1 MRKIVAGFA
10 ISLDGYME
18 GPNGEYDWM
27 TATLDP
33 GHDFSE
39 SMKRFDTFLY
49 GRRTYEK
56 ILPAGMGGLKD
67 FSNYVFSKTLQN
79 PVPPFMLA
87 SGAIDDFISDLRQK
101 QGKDIALYGGADL
114 LASFLEL
121 DLIDEM
127 TMTII
132 PVVLGSGKPA
142 VGFLDTFK
150 WLKIVEVKQF
160 KRGNVQ
166 LTYEVVK

>member
-27 TATLDP
+27 TATVDP
-33 GHDFSE
+33 GHDFAAP
-39 SMKRFDTFLY
+39 MKRFDTLLY

-56 ILPAGMGGLKD
+56 VLPVGVTGFAG
-67 FSNYVFSKTLQN
+67 FSNYVFSTTLKHT
-79 PVPPFMLA
+79 VPPFMLA
-87 SGAIDDFISDLRQK
+87 SGPIDQFIHELGQK
-101 QGKDIALYGGADL
+101 PGKDIALYGGADL

-121 DLIDEM
+121 NLIDEL
-127 TMTII
+127 TMTIV

-142 VGFLDTFK
+142 VGFLETFK
-150 WLKIVEVKQF
+150 WLKLAEVKQF

-166 LTYEVVK
+166 LTYKVDK

>member
-33 GHDFSE
+33 GHDFSA

-56 ILPAGMGGLKD
+56 VLPFGPSFAG
-67 FSNYVFSKTLQN
+67 FSNYVFSTTLKN
-79 PVPPFMLA
+79 AVPPFMLVA
-87 SGAIDDFISDLRQK
+87 GPIDQFVEKLRQK
-101 QGKDIALYGGADL
+101 PGKDIALYGGADL

-121 DLIDEM
+121 NLIDEIA
-127 TMTII
+127 MTII

-142 VGFLDTFK
+142 VGFLETFK
-150 WLKIVEVKQF
+150 WLKLADVKQF
-160 KRGNVQ
+160 ERGNVQ
-166 LTYEVVK
+166 LTYEVDK